1 MAAPWDEAAI
11 DRRLALAVSR
21 ACETALAEAEPPA
34 STAAYLLY
42 YRGDLALYRP
52 VARSQT
58 PIYVGSAKNL
68 RRRLGE
74 HRASI
79 RAARSLGITDFAV
92 RIVETPT
99 HDAAAY
105 AESRLITLHR
115 PVWNREKFAGF
126 GSKHQGLGRIAA
138 QAPSPWDSLHPGR
151 TWARPPDRN
160 TRRRLLSA
168 VERTLATLPGN
179 TSTEYGACRVEPS

>member
-21 ACETALAEAEPPA
+21 TCEMSLAEAEPPA
-34 STAAYLLY
+34 SPAAYLLY
-42 YRGDLALYRP
+42 YKGELPLYRP
-52 VARSQT
+52 VVRSRT

-79 RAARSLGITDFAV
+79 RAARSLGMTDFTV

-105 AESRLITLHR
+105 AESRLITLYR
-115 PVWNREKFAGF
+115 PVWNRDEFAGF

-138 QAPSPWDSLHPGR
+138 QAPSPWDCLHPGR
-151 TWARPPDRN
+151 TWARPPDRR
-160 TRRRLLSA
+160 TRQTLLSA
-168 VERTLATLPGN
+168 VERLTH
-179 TSTEYGACRVEPS
+179 SYSE

>member
-1 MAAPWDEAAI
+1 MAAPWDESAI

-21 ACETALAEAEPPA
+21 ACETPLAEAGPPA
-34 STAAYLLY
+34 TSAAYLLY

-79 RAARSLGITDFAV
+79 RSVRSLGMADFTV
-92 RIVETPT
+92 RVVETPT
-99 HDAAAY
+99 HGAAAY

-151 TWARPPDRN
+151 TWARPPDRK
-160 TRRRLLSA
+160 RRRSLLRE
-168 VERTLATLPGN
+168 VEGALAAYQETPRP
-179 TSTEYGACRVEPS
+179 T